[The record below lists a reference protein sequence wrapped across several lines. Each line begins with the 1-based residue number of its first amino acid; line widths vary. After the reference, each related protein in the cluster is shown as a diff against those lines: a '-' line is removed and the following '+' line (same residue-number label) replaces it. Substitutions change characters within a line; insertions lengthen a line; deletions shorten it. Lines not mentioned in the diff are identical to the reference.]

1 MIALSGF
8 PDDFSIAS
16 TSSLGVPPGKF
27 RSNRVNSGPGVEPGK
42 PGTPTG
48 MALSGNPCGTCCKTC
63 WPNVGW
69 HETRNPVAS
78 RTMICFIGLVFDC
91 FVHKGTRPPRRNPAR
106 FPAKSCQARGTNF
119 RTCCWRE
126 ARWIPSQ
133 RVARKELPSEIIERK
148 SRPIGRWVNGQR
160 GGGTCSA
167 DCQSAVSQDAIL
179 QDGALDATSERRQRP
194 ADWQS
199 AIGSLAPAR
208 SVLRT
213 FAPLRGTKPFR
224 RFPSG
229 SSQQINNLRYAKQIL
244 RWD

>member
-78 RTMICFIGLVFDC
+78 RTMICFIGLVDDC
-91 FVHKGTRPPRRNPAR
+91 FVHKGTRLTRRNPAQ
-106 FPAKSCQARGTNF
+106 FPAKSCQATGT
-119 RTCCWRE
+119 TSGPVVGGKPDG
-126 ARWIPSQ
+126 IPSQ
-133 RVARKELPSEIIERK
+133 RVARSHDLNRNPD
-148 SRPIGRWVNGQR
+148 PN
-160 GGGTCSA
+160 
-167 DCQSAVSQDAIL
+167 L
-179 QDGALDATSERRQRP
+179 NLN
-194 ADWQS
+194 
-199 AIGSLAPAR
+199 L
-208 SVLRT
+208 
-213 FAPLRGTKPFR
+213 
-224 RFPSG
+224 
-229 SSQQINNLRYAKQIL
+229 NLRLGL
-244 RWD
+244 RVRVRLRVRNLMNPPATNPP